1 MTKAK
6 KPSGSQHERVREAR
20 APGRI
25 SIANGPFERMS
36 ECRGTSKREV
46 NVDVIERDGK
56 MAAGSAGSGEPKRKA
71 EGKDDKRVPEGEGA
85 SLTRQAAHR
94 LRMNHESAAL

>member
-1 MTKAK
+1 MFLAK
-6 KPSGSQHERVREAR
+6 TQKPSGSQHERVREAR

-56 MAAGSAGSGEPKRKA
+56 MPAGYAHSGKPERKTD
-71 EGKDDKRVPEGEGA
+71 GKDDKRVPEGEG
-85 SLTRQAAHR
+85 
-94 LRMNHESAAL
+94 EG